1 MHFLRPLENGLEP
14 LKVRVLRSLWLPWKS
29 FQLGGKMSPTHAF
42 LMYGS
47 EPKRTCMLFSGSVFA
62 KEPKTPKP
70 RPFHTAEEVGDGACG

>member
-47 EPKRTCMLFSGSVFA
+47 EP
-62 KEPKTPKP
+62 
-70 RPFHTAEEVGDGACG
+70 